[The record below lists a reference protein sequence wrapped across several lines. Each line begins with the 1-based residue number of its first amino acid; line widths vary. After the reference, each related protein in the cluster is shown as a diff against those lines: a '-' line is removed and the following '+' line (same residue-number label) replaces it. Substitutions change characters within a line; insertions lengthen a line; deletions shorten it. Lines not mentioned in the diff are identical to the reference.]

1 MKTFLDYIKEQ
12 NVTETDLQVLQE
24 SLQMEWTE
32 ELEEKVD
39 AALEEFS
46 KEYLLEDGS
55 YDIERLNSEMTNEG
69 LLGSIFG
76 GLTGFALGKSLG
88 KMVAKVLGV
97 NKGVFYDMLTSRLVG
112 AALGAAVGKS
122 F

>member
-12 NVTETDLQVLQE
+12 DITETDLQVLQE

-46 KEYLLEDGS
+46 KEYGHS
-55 YDIERLNSEMTNEG
+55 Q
-69 LLGSIFG
+69 SIFDRNSSD
-76 GLTGFALGKSLG
+76 F
-88 KMVAKVLGV
+88 
-97 NKGVFYDMLTSRLVG
+97 F
-112 AALGAAVGKS
+112 
-122 F
+122 